1 MNEDYWLC
9 RSELLL
15 GAENIE
21 TLRSKHV
28 LIAGIGGVGGYVA
41 EALCRTGIGEIT
53 IVDSDVVNAS
63 NRNRQLLALNSTLG
77 KPKTEVMAQRL
88 LDINPELKLH
98 IHEIFLKDGV
108 IPEILSIRF
117 DYVVDAIDTLSPKLF
132 LIKECMDR
140 KLPLV
145 SSMGAGGRL
154 DPSKVTVSDISKTYN
169 CTLAHVIRKR
179 LRYMGIRKGFKAV
192 HSTELVSRESVVATN
207 GEGNKKSIVGTISY
221 MPALFGLTAA
231 SVVIR
236 SFVDLK

>member
-1 MNEDYWLC
+1 MC

-15 GAENIE
+15 GEE
-21 TLRSKHV
+21 SLEKLRSKHV
-28 LIAGIGGVGGYVA
+28 LIAGVGGVGGYAA
-41 EALCRTGIGEIT
+41 EALCRAGIGEIS

-77 KPKTEVMAQRL
+77 MPKTEVMAQRL
-88 LDINPELKLH
+88 MDINPDLKLY
-98 IHEIFLKDGV
+98 IHKVFLKDEV
-108 IPEILSIRF
+108 IPEVLGGEF

-132 LIKECMDR
+132 FIKTCMENG
-140 KLPLV
+140 LPLV
-145 SSMGAGGRL
+145 SSMGAGGRV
-154 DPSKVTVSDISKTYN
+154 DPSKIVVADISKTYN

-192 HSTELVSRESVVATN
+192 YSTELVAKDSVVATN

-221 MPALFGLTAA
+221 MPAIFGLNAA

-236 SFVDLK
+236 SFIEK